1 MQIRMKS
8 PLLLLALVL
17 LWANGAA
24 AQLTVLNTTV
34 PASFALTGFLQA
46 ATLKPGGAPNA
57 GGTLTVNNI
66 TVIVPDNSVI
76 QMPAHALTWAE
87 LFDPKQSAPVF
98 DSSLPAQATPPINHP
113 ANNSIGL
120 PMTGLALSDTPAN
133 VAAGTFPGFF
143 PGRL

>member
-1 MQIRMKS
+1 MATAFACQQCAFRTGGNRGRGHQIRQGISQMQIRMKS
-8 PLLLLALVL
+8 PLLLVALAL

-24 AQLTVLNTTV
+24 AQLTVLNTNV

-87 LFDPKQSAPVF
+87 LFDPKQSAPV
-98 DSSLPAQATPPINHP
+98 
-113 ANNSIGL
+113 
-120 PMTGLALSDTPAN
+120 
-133 VAAGTFPGFF
+133 
-143 PGRL
+143 

>member
-8 PLLLLALVL
+8 PLLLVGLAL

-76 QMPAHALTWAE
+76 QMPAT
-87 LFDPKQSAPVF
+87 
-98 DSSLPAQATPPINHP
+98 
-113 ANNSIGL
+113 
-120 PMTGLALSDTPAN
+120 
-133 VAAGTFPGFF
+133 
-143 PGRL
+143 R